1 MQLKNKLYLVKTL
14 KMFAN
19 FFCERQMEVP
29 PTYLQRQQQQERLN
43 AVEASVDKVTHEQV
57 VCVWNVSS
65 NLEELLQVKEL
76 TVDVATD
83 LSHTTGTHYAIH
95 KLYSTES
102 RTDPGHASDFLYRD
116 QGTVS

>member
-1 MQLKNKLYLVKTL
+1 
-14 KMFAN
+14 
-19 FFCERQMEVP
+19 MEVP

-57 VCVWNVSS
+57 VCVWNVAS

-76 TVDVATD
+76 TVYVATY
-83 LSHTTGTHYAIH
+83 LSHITGTLYAIH
-95 KLYSTES
+95 ELYSKV
-102 RTDPGHASDFLYRD
+102 RIDLGHSSDFVWHRD